1 MARGMAERRRLCKI
15 AGEMWAPRV
24 ILEPL
29 HVEARL
35 ESHRQGKRHP
45 DLSGKDL
52 ESMAQPLE
60 SLEEVFRP
68 LVKDLP
74 PDLEPVLEMFVEA
87 DFE

>member
-1 MARGMAERRRLCKI
+1 MRDWKTMAKASGIPISGKQLDS
-15 AGEMWAPRV
+15 V
-24 ILEPL
+24 TEPL
-29 HVEARL
+29 
-35 ESHRQGKRHP
+35 Q
-45 DLSGKDL
+45 
-52 ESMAQPLE
+52 

>member
-1 MARGMAERRRLCKI
+1 MSMRDWKTMVKASGIPISGKQ
-15 AGEMWAPRV
+15 
-24 ILEPL
+24 
-29 HVEARL
+29 L
-35 ESHRQGKRHP
+35 ESVT
-45 DLSGKDL
+45 
-52 ESMAQPLE
+52 QPIE

>member
-1 MARGMAERRRLCKI
+1 
-15 AGEMWAPRV
+15 
-24 ILEPL
+24 
-29 HVEARL
+29 
-35 ESHRQGKRHP
+35 
-45 DLSGKDL
+45 
-52 ESMAQPLE
+52 MAQPLE

>member
-1 MARGMAERRRLCKI
+1 MAKASGIPISGKQLDS
-15 AGEMWAPRV
+15 V
-24 ILEPL
+24 TEPL
-29 HVEARL
+29 
-35 ESHRQGKRHP
+35 Q
-45 DLSGKDL
+45 
-52 ESMAQPLE
+52 

>member
-1 MARGMAERRRLCKI
+1 MFMRDWKTMAKASGIPISGKQLDS
-15 AGEMWAPRV
+15 V
-24 ILEPL
+24 TEPL
-29 HVEARL
+29 
-35 ESHRQGKRHP
+35 Q
-45 DLSGKDL
+45 
-52 ESMAQPLE
+52 